1 MLQEESERQRDECEK
16 QGLNNVSQLIKS
28 LEKEWKTVMI
38 LIGFK
43 GWKRVMILIGF
54 KGWKSEAW
62 SGVSGKDMLT
72 EFVECRSREK
82 VRERS

>member
-1 MLQEESERQRDECEK
+1 
-16 QGLNNVSQLIKS
+16 VSQLIKS
-28 LEKEWKTVMI
+28 LEKE
-38 LIGFK
+38 
-43 GWKRVMILIGF
+43 WKRVMILIGF

>member
-1 MLQEESERQRDECEK
+1 MLQEESERQKDECEK

-28 LEKEWKTVMI
+28 LEKEWKT
-38 LIGFK
+38 
-43 GWKRVMILIGF
+43 VMILIGF